1 MVKSHINTVFRL
13 LNLCNLTVLNNF
25 QRFPCQPIHRILGVE
40 HIFVPPERVTDLQEE
55 AAG

>member
-25 QRFPCQPIHRILGVE
+25 QRFQPIHRILCVE